1 LGASSLAK
9 GLSPIELYLHF
20 PQFIANTNPRVALIG
35 VMSLIMIFGF
45 PYLSPLFKKVPSPL
59 FVLVIMI
66 PLGVYLDLKNTA
78 TGALVSMGDFWSNIG
93 LNASFKSVGNIVFWK
108 YVVMFLFVS
117 SLESLLTVKAIDGLD
132 PWKRKSNYNKD
143 LSALGA
149 GNGISGLLGGL
160 PMISEVVRSGAN
172 VNFGARTVWANFFHG
187 FFLFAAMLLMIPA
200 IELIPNAALA
210 AMLIYAGYR
219 LASQKSFTNTY
230 KTGLEQLVIFL
241 VTIIVTIA
249 EDLMVGILAGIV
261 VNLILHLF
269 NGARFRNLFKADFGM
284 IGNDDEYTMVVC
296 GAAIFS
302 NYLGFKK
309 AWSQVPPSLTFV
321 IDFSCAKLVDHSF
334 MEQLHYF
341 IEEYVSQGGRV
352 IVDGLQDF
360 HRFSDHPFAARKSV
374 RESEFKSV

>member
-1 LGASSLAK
+1 
-9 GLSPIELYLHF
+9 
-20 PQFIANTNPRVALIG
+20 
-35 VMSLIMIFGF
+35 
-45 PYLSPLFKKVPSPL
+45 
-59 FVLVIMI
+59 
-66 PLGVYLDLKNTA
+66 
-78 TGALVSMGDFWSNIG
+78 
-93 LNASFKSVGNIVFWK
+93 
-108 YVVMFLFVS
+108 
-117 SLESLLTVKAIDGLD
+117 
-132 PWKRKSNYNKD
+132 
-143 LSALGA
+143 
-149 GNGISGLLGGL
+149 
-160 PMISEVVRSGAN
+160 
-172 VNFGARTVWANFFHG
+172 
-187 FFLFAAMLLMIPA
+187 MLLMIPA